1 MFVRFF
7 VERPRFALVISL
19 AISLV
24 GLFALISLPVAQ
36 YPEIVPP
43 EIKVEAT
50 YPGAGAQILADT
62 VAATI
67 EEEINGVDDMLY
79 MSSKSDDTGHYELTV
94 TFAVGTDR
102 NMAQVNVQNRIQQ
115 AQGKLP
121 DEVIREGIE
130 VSSTGS
136 SLLALITFLSP
147 KGTLDEGAIGNYL
160 DAYVKNPLKRIN
172 GIGTA
177 EIMGAQFSMRVWL
190 DSDRL
195 TAMNIS
201 SNDVAAAI
209 QAQNIQPAIG
219 SIGGAPSEGNIK
231 LTYTLQAKG
240 RLNNPEDFEN
250 IVVRT
255 NAQGGLVRLRDIGR
269 VEITRDFYSMEG
281 WHNGE
286 EHALLIR
293 LAQTPGTNAI
303 EAMDEVYALLERL
316 ERYYPD
322 DLEGFV
328 QLDTTK
334 FVRATIHEVLITL
347 GVTFVLV
354 VLVCYLF
361 LQNWRATL
369 VPMLA
374 IPVSLL
380 GAFIVVA
387 SMGYT
392 LNLMTLFALILVTGT
407 VVDNAIVVV
416 ERVIYLMQEE
426 ALDRKSATL
435 KAMKQVGGA
444 LIAGTFVLM
453 AIFVPV
459 ALVPGI
465 TGLIY
470 RQFAVTISSAI
481 AFSLLVA
488 FILCPSICAM
498 IMTVPEVPR
507 RGPLAW
513 FNRGLE
519 RSRSGYLSI
528 TSMLARRMGVTA
540 LVLLLVGLAAGQL
553 GNHLPGAF
561 IPNEDQGYVYMDV
574 RLPEGASILRT
585 RAVARKL
592 SREILKMPGV
602 ESVGAACGYSMIGGR
617 SENTIFVCAIFNPW
631 DQRNSPDQHLDGIVT
646 NIRNL
651 AATIPE
657 AVIDV
662 FPPPAIVGLGMAGG
676 QDFRLQAMTDNDPRN
691 LQNALQQ
698 VLPKFNRSDILQ
710 SAFSTYTADTPHL
723 FLDVDREKALL
734 MDVPVA
740 NIFSALQIYFGKAY
754 INDINIGSQTKQ
766 VLIRADNEFRAEV
779 NDIKKL
785 YVKSN
790 SGKMVSMAGLVTIHP
805 TLTPR
810 TINRYNLFPS
820 ADVTA
825 QGAPGISSGQVMET
839 MAHIADET
847 LPDGYAYEWSTMS
860 FQEKQTG
867 NQIVYLMAAALLFAY
882 LFLVAQYESWMVP
895 LPVIFSLS
903 VAVLGSLIGLAVRG
917 LPLSIYAQLGL
928 LIVVGLASKNAI
940 LIVEFAK
947 EERESGR
954 GILDSAIIGG
964 RERFRAVLMTA
975 FTCIF
980 GILPMMLA
988 SASAGAKSRVAVG
1001 TTVCVG
1007 MFIATV
1013 FGIVLIPALYV
1024 LFQTLREKI
1033 KTRFNPM
1040 KEHLPSEGTTE

>member
-1 MFVRFF
+1 MLARFF
-7 VERPRFALVISL
+7 VDHPRFALVVSL
-19 AISLV
+19 VISLV
-24 GLFALISLPVAQ
+24 GLFALLSRPVAQ

-43 EIKVEAT
+43 EVKVEAT

-62 VAATI
+62 VAAPL

-79 MSSKSDDTGHYELTV
+79 MSSKSDDNGNYELTV

-102 NMAQVNVQNRIQQ
+102 NIAQVNVQNRIQQ

-121 DEVIREGIE
+121 DEVIREGIV

-136 SLLALITFLSP
+136 SLLGLIEFTSP
-147 KGTLDEGAIGNYL
+147 KGTLDDVDIGNFL

-177 EIMGAQFSMRVWL
+177 EIMSPQYSMRVWM

-195 TAMNIS
+195 TAMKIS
-201 SNDVAAAI
+201 PNEVAAAI

-219 SIGGAPSEGNIK
+219 SIGGAPSDDKIK
-231 LTYTLQAKG
+231 LTYTLQARG
-240 RLNNPEDFEN
+240 RLNQPEEFEN
-250 IVVRT
+250 IVIRT

-269 VEITRDFYSMEG
+269 VEIGRDFAVMEG
-281 WHNGE
+281 WHNGDDR
-286 EHALLIR
+286 AVLIR

-303 EAMDEVYALLERL
+303 EAMNAVRAELKRL

-322 DLEGFV
+322 DMQGV
-328 QLDTTK
+328 IRLDTTK

-347 GVTFVLV
+347 MTTFVLV
-354 VLVCYLF
+354 VLVCYIF
-361 LQNWRATL
+361 LQSWRATL

-387 SMGYT
+387 SLGYT

-426 ALDRKSATL
+426 ALDRRQATL
-435 KAMKQVGGA
+435 KAMQDVGGA
-444 LIAGTFVLM
+444 VIAGTFVLM

-459 ALVPGI
+459 ALVPGM

-470 RQFAVTISSAI
+470 RQFAVTISAAI

-488 FILCPSICAM
+488 FTLSPAICAM
-498 IMTVPEVPR
+498 IMKVPSVPR

-513 FNRGLE
+513 FNRGLD
-519 RSRSGYLSI
+519 RTRSGYLSV
-528 TSMLARRMGVTA
+528 TAKLARRMGLTA
-540 LVLLLVGLAAGQL
+540 LVLLLVCLAAGQL
-553 GNHLPGAF
+553 GTHLPGAF
-561 IPNEDQGYVYMDV
+561 IPNEDQGYIYMDV
-574 RLPEGASILRT
+574 RLPEGAPILRT
-585 RAVARKL
+585 REVVRKV
-592 SREILKMPGV
+592 SRDISKIPGV
-602 ESVGAACGYSMIGGR
+602 EAVGAACGYSMIGGR
-617 SENTIFVCAIFNPW
+617 SENCAFIAVVFIPW
-631 DQRNSPDQHLDGIVT
+631 DQRKDPDQHLDAIV
-646 NIRNL
+646 NKIRNL

-657 AVIDV
+657 AAIDV
-662 FPPPAIVGLGMAGG
+662 FPPPAIVGLGTAGG
-676 QDFRLQAMTDNDPRN
+676 QDFRLQAMTDTDPQK
-691 LQNALQQ
+691 LQRALQQ
-698 VLPKFNRSDILQ
+698 VLPEFNRSDMIQ

-754 INDINIGSQTKQ
+754 INDINIGSQVKQ
-766 VLIRADNEFRAEV
+766 VLIRADNEFRADV
-779 NDIKKL
+779 NDINKL

-790 SGKMVSMAGLVTIHP
+790 SGKMVSMGALVTIRP

-810 TINRYNLFPS
+810 TVNRYNLFPS

-825 QGAPGISSGQVMET
+825 QGAAGISSGEIMGKMEQ
-839 MAHIADET
+839 IADAT
-847 LPDGYAYEWSTMS
+847 LPDGYAYEWSSMS

-895 LPVIFSLS
+895 LPVILSLS
-903 VAVLGSLIGLAVRG
+903 VAALGSMIGLAVRG

-947 EERESGR
+947 EQRESGQ
-954 GILDSAIIGG
+954 GILESAMVGA

-975 FTCIF
+975 FTCIL
-980 GILPMMLA
+980 GIFPMMLA
-988 SASAGAKSRVAVG
+988 SSSAGAKSRVAVG

-1007 MFIATV
+1007 MLIATV
-1013 FGIVLIPALYV
+1013 FGIILIPALYV
-1024 LFQTLREKI
+1024 LFQTMREKI
-1033 KTRFNPM
+1033 KARF
-1040 KEHLPSEGTTE
+1040 HLKKHSSSEEKI

>member
-1 MFVRFF
+1 MFVNFF
-7 VERPRFALVISL
+7 VEHPRFALVVSLVISL
-19 AISLV
+19 I
-24 GLFALISLPVAQ
+24 GLFAMLSLPVAQ

-43 EIKVEAT
+43 EVKVEAA

-62 VAATI
+62 VAAPL

-79 MSSKSDDTGHYELTV
+79 MSSKSDDTGTYELTV
-94 TFAVGTDR
+94 TFSAGTDR
-102 NMAQVNVQNRIQQ
+102 NIAQVNVQNRIQQ

-121 DEVIREGIE
+121 EEVIRQGIS

-136 SLLALITFLSP
+136 SLLGLLTFTSP
-147 KGTLDEGAIGNYL
+147 KGTLSDVDIGSYL
-160 DAYVKNPLKRIN
+160 EAYVKNPLKRIN
-172 GIGTA
+172 GIGMA
-177 EIMGAQFSMRVWL
+177 EVLSPQYSMRVWM
-190 DSDRL
+190 DSNRL

-201 SNDVAAAI
+201 PNEVAAAI

-219 SIGGAPSEGNIK
+219 SIGGAPSESNIK

-240 RLNNPEDFEN
+240 RLNKPEDFEN
-250 IVVRT
+250 IVIRT
-255 NAQGGLVRLRDIGR
+255 NAQGGIVRLRDIGR
-269 VEITRDFYSMEG
+269 VEIGRDFSVLEG
-281 WHNGE
+281 WYNSDE
-286 EHALLIR
+286 RTVLIK
-293 LAQTPGTNAI
+293 LSQTPGTNAI
-303 EAMDEVYALLERL
+303 EAMDAVRAELKRL

-322 DLEGFV
+322 DMEGHV
-328 QLDTTK
+328 WLDTTK
-334 FVRATIHEVLITL
+334 FVRSTIHEVLITL
-347 GVTFVLV
+347 ITTFILV
-354 VLVCYLF
+354 VLVCYIF
-361 LQNWRATL
+361 LQSWRATL

-416 ERVIYLMQEE
+416 ERVIFLMQEE
-426 ALDRKSATL
+426 ALDRKRATL

-444 LIAGTFVLM
+444 VISGTFVLL

-459 ALVPGI
+459 AMVPGI

-470 RQFAVTISSAI
+470 RQFAVTISAAI
-481 AFSLLVA
+481 AFSLLAA
-488 FILCPSICAM
+488 FILCPAICAM
-498 IMTVPEVPR
+498 IVKVPEVPR

-513 FNRGLE
+513 FNRGLN
-519 RSRSGYLSI
+519 RTRRGYLSI
-528 TSMLARRMGVTA
+528 TSMVARRMGLT
-540 LVLLLVGLAAGQL
+540 VLLLMMICFAVERL

-561 IPNEDQGYVYMDV
+561 IPNEDQGYLFMDV
-574 RLPEGASILRT
+574 SLPEGASILRT
-585 RAVARKL
+585 RKVV
-592 SREILKMPGV
+592 REISRNITKIPGV
-602 ESVGAACGYSMIGGR
+602 ESVVAVCGYSIIGGR
-617 SENTIFVCAIFNPW
+617 SENSSFIPVVVKPW
-631 DQRNSPDQHLDGIVT
+631 DQRKSPDQHLDVII
-646 NIRNL
+646 NKIRNY
-651 AATIPE
+651 AATVPE
-657 AVIDV
+657 AVIFV
-662 FPPPAIVGLGMAGG
+662 FPPPAIVGLGTSGG
-676 QDFRLQAMTDNDPRN
+676 QDFRLQAMTDNDPRK
-691 LQNALQQ
+691 LQDALQML
-698 VLPKFNRSDILQ
+698 LPEFNRSDMIQ

-754 INDINIGSQTKQ
+754 INDINIGSQVKQ
-766 VLIRADNEFRAEV
+766 VLIRADNEFRADI

-790 SGKMVSMAGLVTIHP
+790 SGKMVSMSALVAIHP

-825 QGAPGISSGQVMET
+825 QGKPGISSGQVMAR
-839 MAHIADET
+839 MDQLADNT
-847 LPDGYAYEWSTMS
+847 LPEGYTYEWSSMS

-867 NQIVYLMAAALLFAY
+867 NQIIYLMAAALLFAY

-895 LPVIFSLS
+895 LPVILSLS
-903 VAVLGSLIGLAVRG
+903 VAALGSMVGLAVRG

-947 EERESGR
+947 EQRESGK
-954 GILDSAIIGG
+954 GILESAIVGG

-975 FTCIF
+975 FTCIL
-980 GILPMMLA
+980 GIFPMMLA
-988 SASAGAKSRVAVG
+988 TSSAGAKSRVAVG

-1007 MFIATV
+1007 MFIATI
-1013 FGIVLIPALYV
+1013 FGIILIPALYV

-1033 KTRFNPM
+1033 KTRLNPM
-1040 KEHLPSEGTTE
+1040 KHLSSEGTIE